1 LIFSGR
7 TAVINFAV
15 LSDETAQRLS
25 YQRTVMVM
33 NLKTS
38 RYSARELRSELSEG
52 LAETMACP
60 YTLKEYVRLDDL
72 GTTGLFLL
80 GEMYVSVVF
89 LLLSMAIL
97 ALKLLSMLSED
108 RERYRTL
115 WRLGVDKGMIGR
127 SLFAQMFFYFFL
139 PLIVPLFCSIA
150 VGCYIAT
157 AAKRRQV
164 IISAVTIF
172 SRVAGVALA
181 LLVLYALYF
190 TATYLIAR
198 RDVNAS
204 LRASS

>member
-1 LIFSGR
+1 
-7 TAVINFAV
+7 
-15 LSDETAQRLS
+15 
-25 YQRTVMVM
+25 
-33 NLKTS
+33 
-38 RYSARELRSELSEG
+38 
-52 LAETMACP
+52 
-60 YTLKEYVRLDDL
+60 LDDL